1 VFELQDKVA
10 ISVAGVIEPT
20 LRRAEIERARRKR
33 PDSLDAYDL
42 YLRALPYA
50 FTSMPEDPGKA
61 LPLLALEQ
69 QTATAEVLQVINS
82 SPGDL
87 APVFD
92 AILEK
97 AHALCSAARARSRS
111 ATEIGSVPSPCKG
124 CRNRSRR
131 CCVSHSAP
139 LLGATSIGSCAA
151 SVLCTSPT
159 CRSQLRWTDAT
170 IRSDA
175 RRLGRTAALAKPSR
189 KR

>member
-1 VFELQDKVA
+1 VFELQDKLA

-20 LRRAEIERARRKR
+20 LRLAEIERARRKR

-97 AHALCSAARARSRS
+97 AHALCSAAQGTPTIRDGDRFRTVA
-111 ATEIGSVPSPCKG
+111 CKG

-151 SVLCTSPT
+151 SVSCTSPT